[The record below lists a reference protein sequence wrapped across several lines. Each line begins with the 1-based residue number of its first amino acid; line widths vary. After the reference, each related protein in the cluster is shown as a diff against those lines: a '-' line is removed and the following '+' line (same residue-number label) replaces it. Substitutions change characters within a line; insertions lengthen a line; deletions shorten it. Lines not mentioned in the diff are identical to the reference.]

1 MDTKL
6 FAAFWTDVMGEIPG
20 KKAFQKLVYFGQVL
34 GIPFKQSYRMH
45 YFGPYSES
53 VARELSDA
61 EEFNII
67 QIKNGSYKF
76 LAGTKAEAYIEEH
89 YEDIQSNID
98 ELEELI
104 NYFGD
109 MCPMDLELYATTHYI
124 DNNKKR
130 LYGDYDKKSIINKIK
145 EVKGTKFTIEEIETA
160 YEQLELWGLLYEPLQ

>member
-67 QIKNGSYKF
+67 QIKMEAISFWLEQRRK
-76 LAGTKAEAYIEEH
+76 LTLRSITKIFNQ
-89 YEDIQSNID
+89 ILMS
-98 ELEELI
+98 
-104 NYFGD
+104 
-109 MCPMDLELYATTHYI
+109 
-124 DNNKKR
+124 
-130 LYGDYDKKSIINKIK
+130 
-145 EVKGTKFTIEEIETA
+145 
-160 YEQLELWGLLYEPLQ
+160 